1 MSLPPLPEHVSLDVL
16 VWLSVCTS
24 TVCFCARHF
33 GQHPVNAQDMG
44 GLLMDTCNNIVW
56 EGYDEFEVPTPRLSP
71 PTGGSQT
78 ASVVVTGDS
87 SGIVFQNCFVG
98 PGAGTRGLLSAGQ
111 RIVLK

>member
-1 MSLPPLPEHVSLDVL
+1 M
-16 VWLSVCTS
+16 
-24 TVCFCARHF
+24 
-33 GQHPVNAQDMG
+33 NAQDMG